1 MLLTLLRAKIHRA
14 TVTNANL
21 DYEGS
26 VTVDTDLLKAA
37 GILLYESVDIYDIT
51 NGARLR
57 TYTIPGEPG
66 SGTVCINGAAAHLV
80 EEGDRV
86 ILAAYAQMTP
96 EEARAHRPRV
106 VLVDGENRILKV
118 SDHGQE

>member
-1 MLLTLLRAKIHRA
+1 MLLTLLKAKIHRA
-14 TVTNANL
+14 TVTDANL
-21 DYEGS
+21 EYEGS
-26 VTVDTDLLKAA
+26 VTVDTDLLDAA

-57 TYTIPGEPG
+57 TYTIPGKKG

-80 EEGDRV
+80 KAGDRV

-106 VLVDGENRILKV
+106 VLVDAENHIRKV
-118 SDHGQE
+118 SE

>member
-14 TVTNANL
+14 TVTDANL

-57 TYTIPGEPG
+57 TYTIPGTPG
-66 SGTVCINGAAAHLV
+66 SGTLCINGAAAHLV
-80 EEGDRV
+80 KKGDRV

-96 EEARAHRPRV
+96 EEARTHHPRV